1 MYRKNERKGITMDYK
16 EFMEQANKLEAQAAT
31 LRKQAEEAKAKD
43 AAKNTAKIKEA
54 RKEICAATINYLDA
68 IDITLENKEIEALEE
83 LFNVLFD
90 ELEKSIK
97 QAKQSADILDRIMKD
112 MKESNSKSTLKRVN
126 ILDDDEKL
134 LNFLRTISG
143 EREW

>member
-1 MYRKNERKGITMDYK
+1 MDYK
-16 EFMEQANKLEAQAAT
+16 EFMEQANKLEAQAAA

-54 RKEICAATINYLDA
+54 RKEICAATINYLEAVDV
-68 IDITLENKEIEALEE
+68 TLEKKEVEALEE
-83 LFNVLFD
+83 LFDVLFD

-112 MKESNSKSTLKRVN
+112 MKESNSKSTLKR
-126 ILDDDEKL
+126 ISISDDEKL
-134 LNFLRTISG
+134 FNFLRKIS
-143 EREW
+143 E

>member
-1 MYRKNERKGITMDYK
+1 MDYR
-16 EFMEQANKLEAQAAT
+16 EFMEQANKLEAQAAA

-54 RKEICAATINYLDA
+54 RNEVFAAIINYLEAVDV
-68 IDITLENKEIEALEE
+68 TLEEKEVEALEE

-90 ELEKSIK
+90 EVEQSIK

-112 MKESNSKSTLKRVN
+112 MKESDSKSTLKRVD
-126 ILDDDEKL
+126 ISDDEKL
-134 LNFLRTISG
+134 LNFLRKIS
-143 EREW
+143 E

>member
-1 MYRKNERKGITMDYK
+1 MDYR
-16 EFMEQANKLEAQAAT
+16 EFMEQANKLEAQAAA

-54 RKEICAATINYLDA
+54 RKEICAATINYLEAVDV
-68 IDITLENKEIEALEE
+68 TLEKKEAEALEE

-97 QAKQSADILDRIMKD
+97 QAKQSADILDRIMED

-126 ILDDDEKL
+126 LSDDEKL
-134 LNFLRTISG
+134 FNFLRKIS
-143 EREW
+143 E

>member
-1 MYRKNERKGITMDYK
+1 MDYK
-16 EFMEQANKLEAQAAT
+16 EFMEQANKLEAQAVA

-54 RKEICAATINYLDA
+54 RKKICAATINYLDA

-97 QAKQSADILDRIMKD
+97 QAKQSADILDRIMED
-112 MKESNSKSTLKRVN
+112 MKEADSKPTLKRVD
-126 ILDDDEKL
+126 ISDDEKL
-134 LNFLRTISG
+134 LNFLRKIS
-143 EREW
+143 E

>member
-1 MYRKNERKGITMDYK
+1 MTMNYK
-16 EFMEQANKLEAQAAT
+16 EFMEQANKLEAQAAA
-31 LRKQAEEAKAKD
+31 LRKQAEEAKAND

-54 RKEICAATINYLDA
+54 RKEICATTINYLEAVDV
-68 IDITLENKEIEALEE
+68 TLEKKEVEALEE

-112 MKESNSKSTLKRVN
+112 MKESNSKPTLKRVN
-126 ILDDDEKL
+126 ISDDEKL
-134 LNFLRTISG
+134 FNFLRKIS
-143 EREW
+143 E